1 MINEFDRCPMR
12 LIFRAAVGELFV
24 TPQQR
29 DERGRDPLPPPSPRR
44 SGLAH
49 ARGRE
54 PMQPADAYRHNL
66 CAIGPGRVLVNP
78 DFIDVERLPPILK
91 HWDVLIGP
99 DRIRWTTW
107 WRSSGCAARG
117 QHQRVDAGP
126 SARRCGSLPTLQR
139 ALIDSVSSPCRCRSL
154 LKGRLA
160 ARSTAPHWTQGVAGT
175 RELFLGLDTH
185 RGSASRDELRNSG
198 DPTYRRSATS
208 AGSSLTVARGNSPP
222 RGVKTTEH
230 STVMGVF

>member
-1 MINEFDRCPMR
+1 LRCGRRLRDELFDQSYRGPERKEIVRYMINEFDRCPMR

-99 DRIRWTTW
+99 DRIGGRPGGEVQDVQPVDSINGSLVH
-107 WRSSGCAARG
+107 R
-117 QHQRVDAGP
+117 RVVVEASRHF
-126 SARRCGSLPTLQR
+126 SAR
-139 ALIDSVSSPCRCRSL
+139 
-154 LKGRLA
+154 
-160 ARSTAPHWTQGVAGT
+160 
-175 RELFLGLDTH
+175 
-185 RGSASRDELRNSG
+185 
-198 DPTYRRSATS
+198 
-208 AGSSLTVARGNSPP
+208 
-222 RGVKTTEH
+222 
-230 STVMGVF
+230 